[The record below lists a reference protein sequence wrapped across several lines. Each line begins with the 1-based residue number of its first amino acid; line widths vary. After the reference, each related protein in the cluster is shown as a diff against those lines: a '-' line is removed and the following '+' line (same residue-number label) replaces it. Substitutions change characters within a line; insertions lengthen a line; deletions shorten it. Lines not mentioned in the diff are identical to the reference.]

1 MSSVTAPRLRCSVFI
16 AISAD
21 GYIARSDGGLDWL
34 EAVAQPGEDYG
45 YKAFADSVDVLAIG
59 RNTYDTALAFAQW
72 PYGGKRCVVLT
83 HRPAQT
89 RHNEE
94 FFNGAPRAL
103 IDKLSAEGARHVY
116 VDGGHVIRSF
126 LAQRLIDEVTL
137 SIVPVLLGAG
147 IPLFQ
152 AGSAEQRLK
161 LLSSHAFE
169 TGLVQ
174 LRYGAAS

>member
-1 MSSVTAPRLRCSVFI
+1 MSNHAATRPRCSVFI

-21 GYIARSDGGLDWL
+21 GYIARPDGGLDWL

-59 RNTYDTALAFAQW
+59 RNTYDTARAFEHW
-72 PYGGKRCVVLT
+72 PYGGKRCIVLT
-83 HRPAQT
+83 HRSAQA

-94 FFNGAPRAL
+94 FFDGAPREL
-103 IDKLSAEGARHVY
+103 IDKLSREGARHVY

-126 LAQRLIDEVTL
+126 LAERLLDEVTL
-137 SIVPVLLGAG
+137 SIVPVLLGSG

-152 AGSAEQRLK
+152 ADIAEQRLK
-161 LLSSHAFE
+161 LLASRAFDS
-169 TGLVQ
+169 GLVQ
-174 LRYGAAS
+174 LHYGAAR